1 MGIKFNKKAYCKC
14 KKCKRVTE
22 VDALAHLYDS
32 LNNQIEIAWSEMK
45 DFMQVGISSDFSD
58 EAKAKFEAV
67 HTEMEKR
74 FEKLINIRTTIED
87 LLDKN
92 LKAEVTE

>member
-1 MGIKFNKKAYCKC
+1 
-14 KKCKRVTE
+14 
-22 VDALAHLYDS
+22 
-32 LNNQIEIAWSEMK
+32 MK